1 MPFDFAGRTAFITGG
16 ASGAGFG
23 QAKVFGRAG
32 CKVCIADIRGEAI
45 DRALAELRHE
55 GIECHGIALD
65 ITDREAFARAADEAE
80 DALGP
85 VTMLFGTAGV
95 SIFGPLEK
103 ATYGDYDWIFDVN
116 FGGVVN
122 LMQTFVPRMIA
133 HAETAR
139 KAGDGTTNGAGHIV
153 NTASMGAFFANSG
166 AGIYSASKF
175 AVHGIT
181 MAMRDALKDYG
192 IGVSVLCPANIKTNI
207 AESVK
212 TRPDKYGESGFAVD
226 EREIAALHEIYS
238 QGMEPEELAGHV
250 KAAIEDNRFYIIP
263 YPEARGMLE
272 ARFQQVLDALP
283 PPDSDLEGQHKREEA
298 MTRYIA
304 ARRAMDAER
313 YGKST
318 R

>member
-1 MPFDFAGRTAFITGG
+1 MAFDFAGRTAFITGG

-32 CKVCIADIRGEAI
+32 CKVCIADIRGDAI
-45 DRALAELRHE
+45 ERALAELRGE
-55 GIECHGIALD
+55 GIDCHGIELD
-65 ITDREAFARAADEAE
+65 ITDRAAFARAADEAE
-80 DALGP
+80 ATLGP

-103 ATYGDYDWIFDVN
+103 ASYADYDWIFDVN
-116 FGGVVN
+116 FGGVIN
-122 LMQTFVPRMIA
+122 LMQTFVPRMIEHGRA
-133 HAETAR
+133 LKQRSGSAQS
-139 KAGDGTTNGAGHIV
+139 AGHIV

-166 AGIYSASKF
+166 SGIYSASKF

-192 IGVSVLCPANIKTNI
+192 IGVSVVCPANIKTNI
-207 AESVK
+207 AESVN
-212 TRPDKYGESGFAVD
+212 TRPAKYAASGYAVD
-226 EREIAALHEIYS
+226 DREIAALREIYS

-250 KAAIEDNRFYIIP
+250 KAAIEENRFYIIP
-263 YPEARGMLE
+263 YPEAREMLE
-272 ARFQQVLDALP
+272 EKFRQVLDALP
-283 PPDSDLEGQHKREEA
+283 PPDSDLAGQAKRNEA
-298 MTRYIA
+298 MSKYIE
-304 ARRAMDAER
+304 ARRAMDSER

>member
-1 MPFDFAGRTAFITGG
+1 MAFDFAGRTAFITGG

-32 CKVCIADIRGEAI
+32 CKVCIADVRADAI
-45 DRALAELRHE
+45 DRALVDLRGE
-55 GIECHGIALD
+55 GIECHGIVLD

-80 DALGP
+80 ATLGP

-103 ATYGDYDWIFDVN
+103 ASYADYDWIFDVN
-116 FGGVVN
+116 LGGVIN
-122 LMQTFVPRMIA
+122 LMQTFVPRMIEHGRA
-133 HAETAR
+133 LEQRSGSAESV
-139 KAGDGTTNGAGHIV
+139 GHIV

-166 AGIYSASKF
+166 SGIYSTSKF

-192 IGVSVLCPANIKTNI
+192 IGVSVVCPANIRTNI

-212 TRPDKYGESGFAVD
+212 TRPAKYAGSGFAVD

-250 KAAIEDNRFYIIP
+250 KAAIEENRFYVIP
-263 YPEARGMLE
+263 YPEARAMLE
-272 ARFQQVLDALP
+272 ANFRQVLDALP
-283 PPDSDLEGQHKREEA
+283 PPDSDLEGQEKRNKA
-298 MTRYIA
+298 MMKYIE
-304 ARRAMDAER
+304 ARRTMDRER